1 MRVTNLRL
9 KFPMIVWK
17 RVVVASFP
25 PRVHQ
30 LQPNTRWVSRL
41 TGVNPSPRNRDGGR
55 YGPPRRA
62 AFRGVRD
69 GLRGTSHFHVAMA
82 LVTR

>member
-9 KFPMIVWK
+9 KFRLIVWK
-17 RVVVASFP
+17 RVVVASF
-25 PRVHQ
+25 
-30 LQPNTRWVSRL
+30 
-41 TGVNPSPRNRDGGR
+41 
-55 YGPPRRA
+55 PPRRA